1 MRLKSLS
8 KDYKVFFNLV
18 VFTSVLIST
27 TTLYFS
33 YRDFTKVSKQAMI
46 STTNKID
53 QQITE
58 SLSYLENISNFVANQ
73 IIKYGNSKK
82 ENIASIL
89 TNTRPKINDNGYDF
103 FTWTLFDFVDAN
115 NYVVASSTHGALT
128 NPILVTNEERSWI
141 YEAKQ
146 KPWKLLSSKVDTG
159 IISREPIIPF
169 GFGISDKGKFLG
181 TISFGVNVEKLERK
195 LELLSSIS
203 YIKFVV
209 FDDKNS
215 VLLSSENFNKEQ
227 VFEIADGFE
236 KLDKTLLNPGFIEIN
251 NQIFYYQPNSPHSFA
266 ILTGINKKMFL
277 SELRINFLPHFL
289 NTLYLT
295 IFFLILLFFF
305 RTRLLNPVIQLS
317 NSAYEISQGNTNVYI
332 PHAEISEIDLLAESI
347 EQVREFVEKQAQG
360 KMLAEKANFNK
371 TEFLASTAHE
381 LKNIVAGIIG
391 LAEVVK
397 INFSEKAESNDN
409 NFSAPEI
416 LENQSFLED
425 IVKLGEELSEFIHDI
440 IDINQAQTGNFKI
453 EEHSLVDM
461 KEIVMRSVKLLKIR
475 AIKSQ
480 KQIVSHFIKK
490 DDEDFIVNNIDPR
503 RIKQVLVNLIS
514 NSIKYAD
521 EQTAIEVKLE
531 KLNAGASETLQISI
545 LDSIKQNPH
554 INHERKT
561 YLQSIVK
568 KSRPKIMIS
577 IKDHG
582 CGMNENEIKIAL
594 EKYGRIE
601 MAQSKFIDSTGL
613 GLPLVKHL
621 VEMQGGMIVISS
633 EKNVGTEV
641 KVFL

>member
-8 KDYKVFFNLV
+8 KDYKVFVNLV
-18 VFTSVLIST
+18 VFASVFIAT
-27 TTLYFS
+27 TKLYFS
-33 YRDFTKVSKQAMI
+33 YRDFTKVSKQAMS

-58 SLSYLENISNFVANQ
+58 SLYYLENISHFVANQ

-89 TNTRPKINDNGYDF
+89 VNARPKINDNGYDF

-115 NYVVASSTHGALT
+115 NYVIASSTHGAIT

-141 YEAKQ
+141 KEAKQ

-181 TISFGVNVEKLERK
+181 TISFGINIEKLQRK
-195 LELLSSIS
+195 LELLSSPS

-215 VLLSSENFNKEQ
+215 ALLSSENFNKEQ
-227 VFEIADGFE
+227 VFEISDAFE
-236 KLDKTLLNPGFIEIN
+236 KLDKSLLKSGFIEIN
-251 NQIFYYQPNSPHSFA
+251 NQTFYYQPSSLHSFK

-277 SELRINFLPHFL
+277 SELRINFLPHFF

-317 NSAYEISQGNTNVYI
+317 NSARQISQGNTNVYV

-347 EQVREFVEKQAQG
+347 EQVREFLEKQAQA
-360 KMLAEKANFNK
+360 KIFAEKSNFNK

-425 IVKLGEELSEFIHDI
+425 IIKLGEELSEFIRDI
-440 IDINQAQTGNFKI
+440 IDVNQAQTGDFKI

-521 EQTAIEVKLE
+521 EQTVIEVKLE

-545 LDSIKQNPH
+545 LDSVKQNPH

-621 VEMQGGMIVISS
+621 VEMQGGMMVISS

>member
-1 MRLKSLS
+1 MRLKSLG
-8 KDYKVFFNLV
+8 KDYKIFFNLV
-18 VFTSVLIST
+18 VFASVLIAT
-27 TTLYFS
+27 TTLCFLH
-33 YRDFTKVSKQAMI
+33 RDFTKVSKQAMI

-58 SLSYLENISNFVANQ
+58 SFSYLENISNFVANQ

-89 TNTRPKINDNGYDF
+89 ANTRPKINDNGYDF

-115 NYVVASSTHGALT
+115 NYVIASSTHGAII
-128 NPILVTNEERSWI
+128 NPILVTDEERSWI

-159 IISREPIIPF
+159 IISRESIIPF

-181 TISFGVNVEKLERK
+181 TISFGVNVKKLQTK

-203 YIKFVV
+203 YIKFIV

-215 VLLSSENFNKEQ
+215 ILLSSENFNKEQ
-227 VFEIADGFE
+227 IFEIADGFK
-236 KLDKTLLNPGFIEIN
+236 KLDKSLLKQGFIEID
-251 NQIFYYQPNSPHSFA
+251 NQIFYYQSNSLHSFT

-277 SELRINFLPHFL
+277 SELRINFLPHLL

-295 IFFLILLFFF
+295 VFFLILLFFF
-305 RTRLLNPVIQLS
+305 RIRLLNPVIQLS
-317 NSAYEISQGNTNVYI
+317 NSAHEISRGNTNVYI
-332 PHAEISEIDLLAESI
+332 PHAEISEIDLLAKSI
-347 EQVREFVEKQAQG
+347 EQVREFSEQQSQG
-360 KMLAEKANFNK
+360 KILAEKANFNK

-397 INFSEKAESNDN
+397 INFSEKAESNDK
-409 NFSAPEI
+409 NFSELEI

-440 IDINQAQTGNFKI
+440 IGVNQAQTGDFKI

-480 KQIVSHFIKK
+480 KQIVSQFIKK
-490 DDEDFIVNNIDPR
+490 NDEDFIVNNIDPR

-514 NSIKYAD
+514 NSIKYSN
-521 EQTAIEVKLE
+521 EQTVIEVKLE

-545 LDSIKQNPH
+545 LDSIKQNH
-554 INHERKT
+554 NINHERKT

-577 IKDHG
+577 IKDYG

-594 EKYGRIE
+594 AKYGRIE
-601 MAQSKFIDSTGL
+601 MVQSKFIDSTGL

-621 VEMQGGMIVISS
+621 VEMQGGMMVIAS
-633 EKNVGTEV
+633 EKDVGTEV

>member
-8 KDYKVFFNLV
+8 KDYKVFVNLV
-18 VFTSVLIST
+18 VFASVFIAA

-33 YRDFTKVSKQAMI
+33 YRDFTKVSKQAMS

-58 SLSYLENISNFVANQ
+58 SLYYLENISHFVANQ

-89 TNTRPKINDNGYDF
+89 VNARPKINDNGYDF

-115 NYVVASSTHGALT
+115 NYVIASSTHGAIA

-141 YEAKQ
+141 NQAKQ

-181 TISFGVNVEKLERK
+181 TISFGINIEKLQRK
-195 LELLSSIS
+195 LELLSSLS

-215 VLLSSENFNKEQ
+215 ALLSSENFNKEQ
-227 VFEIADGFE
+227 VFEIADAFE
-236 KLDKTLLNPGFIEIN
+236 KLDKSLLKSGFIEIN
-251 NQIFYYQPNSPHSFA
+251 NQTFYYQPSSLHSFT

-277 SELRINFLPHFL
+277 SELRINFLPHFF

-317 NSAYEISQGNTNVYI
+317 NSARQISQGNTNVYV

-347 EQVREFVEKQAQG
+347 EQVREFLEKQAQA
-360 KMLAEKANFNK
+360 KIFAEKSNFNK

-409 NFSAPEI
+409 NFSVPEI

-425 IVKLGEELSEFIHDI
+425 IIKLGEELSEFIRDI
-440 IDINQAQTGNFKI
+440 IDVNQAQTGDFKI

-521 EQTAIEVKLE
+521 EQTVIEVKLE

-545 LDSIKQNPH
+545 LDSVKQNPH

-621 VEMQGGMIVISS
+621 VEMQGGMMVISS

>member
-1 MRLKSLS
+1 M
-8 KDYKVFFNLV
+8 
-18 VFTSVLIST
+18 
-27 TTLYFS
+27 
-33 YRDFTKVSKQAMI
+33 
-46 STTNKID
+46 
-53 QQITE
+53 
-58 SLSYLENISNFVANQ
+58 
-73 IIKYGNSKK
+73 
-82 ENIASIL
+82 
-89 TNTRPKINDNGYDF
+89 
-103 FTWTLFDFVDAN
+103 
-115 NYVVASSTHGALT
+115 
-128 NPILVTNEERSWI
+128 
-141 YEAKQ
+141 
-146 KPWKLLSSKVDTG
+146 
-159 IISREPIIPF
+159 
-169 GFGISDKGKFLG
+169 
-181 TISFGVNVEKLERK
+181 
-195 LELLSSIS
+195 
-203 YIKFVV
+203 
-209 FDDKNS
+209 
-215 VLLSSENFNKEQ
+215 
-227 VFEIADGFE
+227 
-236 KLDKTLLNPGFIEIN
+236 
-251 NQIFYYQPNSPHSFA
+251 
-266 ILTGINKKMFL
+266 
-277 SELRINFLPHFL
+277 
-289 NTLYLT
+289 
-295 IFFLILLFFF
+295 
-305 RTRLLNPVIQLS
+305 
-317 NSAYEISQGNTNVYI
+317 
-332 PHAEISEIDLLAESI
+332 
-347 EQVREFVEKQAQG
+347 
-360 KMLAEKANFNK
+360 AEKANFNK

-397 INFSEKAESNDN
+397 INFSEKADSNVK
-409 NFSAPEI
+409 NFSESEI

-440 IDINQAQTGNFKI
+440 IDVNQAQTGDFKI

-521 EQTAIEVKLE
+521 EQTVIEVKLE
-531 KLNAGASETLQISI
+531 KLNSGASKTLQISI

-554 INHERKT
+554 INHERKI
-561 YLQSIVK
+561 YLQTIVK

-594 EKYGRIE
+594 EKYGRIK

-621 VEMQGGMIVISS
+621 VEMQGGMMVISS

>member
-18 VFTSVLIST
+18 VFASLFIAT
-27 TTLYFS
+27 TTLYFL

-115 NYVVASSTHGALT
+115 NYVVASSTHGLIA

-141 YEAKQ
+141 YEARQ
-146 KPWKLLSSKVDTG
+146 KPWKLLSSKVDIG
-159 IISREPIIPF
+159 IISGEQIIPF
-169 GFGISDKGKFLG
+169 GFGITDKEKFLG
-181 TISFGVNVEKLERK
+181 TISFGVNVEKLQRK

-203 YIKFVV
+203 YVKFIV

-215 VLLSSENFNKEQ
+215 VLVASENFNKEQ
-227 VFEIADGFE
+227 IFEIADGFE
-236 KLDKTLLNPGFIEIN
+236 KLDKSLLKSGFIEIN
-251 NQIFYYQPNSPHSFA
+251 NQTFYYQPSSLHSFT
-266 ILTGINKKMFL
+266 ILTGVNKKMFL
-277 SELRINFLPHFL
+277 SELRINFLPHFF

-317 NSAYEISQGNTNVYI
+317 NSAREISQGNTNVYV

-397 INFSEKAESNDN
+397 INFSEKAESNDK

-440 IDINQAQTGNFKI
+440 IDVNQAQTGDFKI

-521 EQTAIEVKLE
+521 EQTVIEVKLE

-561 YLQSIVK
+561 YLQSIIK

-577 IKDHG
+577 IKDYG

-613 GLPLVKHL
+613 GLPLVKDL
-621 VEMQGGMIVISS
+621 VEMQGGMMVISS